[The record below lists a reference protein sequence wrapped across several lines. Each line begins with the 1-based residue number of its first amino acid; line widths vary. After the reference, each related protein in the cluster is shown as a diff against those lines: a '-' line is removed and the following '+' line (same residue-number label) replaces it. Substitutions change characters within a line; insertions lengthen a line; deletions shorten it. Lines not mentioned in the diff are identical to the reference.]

1 MDRDKSHIN
10 SSFLGQFSSKKHG
23 FKVPENYFDGI
34 EDTVISE
41 LGLNKIQPKNISS
54 SFKTPTNYFNTVEDI
69 TITKLKAE
77 VVFSKNKS
85 EISDDY
91 FSNIEDRVFA
101 KIKEDKKVIS
111 IKRVTKYFAPL
122 AIAASLLLIFILNS
136 NQQGIVTFDSL
147 ATTEIEE
154 FIENGL
160 VDINTENLEL
170 AFSDIELATSSIST
184 SISDDEVFEYL
195 AIEDLEN
202 IIIE

>member
-1 MDRDKSHIN
+1 MDKDKSHTN
-10 SSFLGQFSSKKHG
+10 SSFLDQISSKKTG
-23 FKVPENYFDGI
+23 FKVPNNYFNGI

-41 LGLNKIQPKNISS
+41 LALNKIQPKEISS
-54 SFKTPTNYFNTVEDI
+54 NFKTPTDYFNTVEDI
-69 TITKLKAE
+69 TLAKLKAE
-77 VVFSKNKS
+77 AVFSEKES
-85 EISDDY
+85 EISDNY

-111 IKRVTKYFAPL
+111 IKRITKYIAPL

-136 NQQGIVTFDSL
+136 KQQETITFDSL

-154 FIENGL
+154 FIESGL
-160 VDINTENLEL
+160 VDINTDNLEL
-170 AFSDIELATSSIST
+170 AFSDIELSPSNIST

-195 AIEDLEN
+195 AIEDIEN